1 MDKHTYGSDNRRML
15 IAQTDQD
22 DFSSEIA
29 AATDVRSAATGSIIN
44 ESGLESAKW
53 LSDASWHRTS
63 GNLAGSDPH

>member
-29 AATDVRSAATGSIIN
+29 AATDARSAATGSIIN
-44 ESGLESAKW
+44 VSGLNWIHGDTVCLDSARATK
-53 LSDASWHRTS
+53 
-63 GNLAGSDPH
+63 